1 MKMILPVTKSF
12 RRGTL
17 PVALAAAC
25 ALLAVMF
32 APCPRR
38 GCALTAEKRA
48 FVMLKNRE
56 AQPATS
62 DFDRAVSLDALLA
75 AGDDASRWSESRAG
89 AVEGYVVGVQ
99 AGGVESSNCF
109 SLTRRDVHIHLA
121 RRADAPATETV
132 VVEVTP
138 RAAEA
143 ARARGLDWSLGALRR
158 DLTGHLCRFEGWLLF
173 DREHADE
180 SLNTAPGNPVD
191 WRATAWELH
200 PATRIEIVR

>member
-1 MKMILPVTKSF
+1 MRH
-12 RRGTL
+12 RRLVIITL
-17 PVALAAAC
+17 VVAPCAALAF
-25 ALLAVMF
+25 ALL
-32 APCPRR
+32 PCPRR

-48 FVMLKNRE
+48 FVLLKNRE
-56 AQPATS
+56 GQPAES
-62 DFDRAVSLDALLA
+62 DFDRRVSLDALLA
-75 AGDDASRWSESRAG
+75 AGDDTARWAG
-89 AVEGYVVGVQ
+89 SCAAAVDGYVVAVQ
-99 AGGVESSNCF
+99 VGGIESSNCF

-138 RAAEA
+138 RAAES

-158 DLTGHLCRFEGWLLF
+158 DLPGRLCRFEGWLLF

-200 PATRIEIVR
+200 PVTRIEVLR

>member
-1 MKMILPVTKSF
+1 MSNRKRILL
-12 RRGTL
+12 G
-17 PVALAAAC
+17 VALVILLVV
-25 ALLAVMF
+25 LLAPEL
-32 APCPRR
+32 APCPQQ

-56 AQPATS
+56 TQPTAS
-62 DFDRAVSLDALLA
+62 DFDRLVSLDALLA
-75 AGDDASRWSESRAG
+75 SGDDASRWSESRAG
-89 AVEGYVVGVQ
+89 AVEGYVVRVEV
-99 AGGVESSNCF
+99 GGVESSNCF

-121 RRADAPATETV
+121 RRADAPAIETV

-138 RAAEA
+138 RAAAA
-143 ARARGLDWSLGALRR
+143 ARARGLDWSLPALKR
-158 DLTGHLCRFEGWLLF
+158 DLTGRLCRFEGWLLF

-200 PATRIEIVR
+200 PVTRIEIVR